1 MLIAPVHFIIWRCC
15 ARTGSRISADKQKR
29 NKKKKEST
37 KEKTVATS
45 MQVHLSQSISSY
57 ASILAHTP
65 ACSQRER
72 AIIKG
77 NKKALR
83 A

>member
-1 MLIAPVHFIIWRCC
+1 MRAP
-15 ARTGSRISADKQKR
+15 AAALAQTNKKR
-29 NKKKKEST
+29 NKKKKERT